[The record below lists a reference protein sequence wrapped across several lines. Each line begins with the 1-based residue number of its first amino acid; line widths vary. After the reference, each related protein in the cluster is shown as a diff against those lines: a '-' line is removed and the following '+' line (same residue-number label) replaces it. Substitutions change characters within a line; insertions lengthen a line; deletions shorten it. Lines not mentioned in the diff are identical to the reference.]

1 MKTKEVIYMAVVFT
15 ELLLLAT
22 GVDYWYG
29 EEVRNF
35 CKILL
40 PIWII
45 GLGVRNWKQIKEF
58 SLKVLFN
65 LKGKK

>member
-1 MKTKEVIYMAVVFT
+1 MKTKEVIYLAIAFT
-15 ELLLLAT
+15 EFLLLIA
-22 GVDYWYG
+22 GVDWYFG

-40 PIWII
+40 PIWLI
-45 GLGVRNWKQIKEF
+45 GMGVRNWRQIKEF
-58 SLKVLFN
+58 STEVLFN